1 MHSAVRF
8 SHSVIVVLG
17 ISFSLA
23 AQTSSRP
30 LRASEVLALEA
41 GGALPANAAHDIG
54 ARGLNFHPDAEFLT
68 QVKKAGADATVV
80 AALIGAKVTAAAY
93 TQAEKELL
101 GQLASAA
108 VLMRGKHYDEA
119 AAQLSEALKASFAGP
134 ETGFVMGELLRQK
147 GEVGDVRSLRSLG
160 QAGEVAAL
168 LAPGDGTHG
177 KAGWSE

>member
-54 ARGLNFHPDAEFLT
+54 VRGLNFHPDAEFLM
-68 QVKKAGADATVV
+68 QAKKAGADATVV
-80 AALIGAKVTAAAY
+80 AALIGAKVTATVD